1 MVSKVKQT
9 TRGEMMT
16 KQSIS
21 GELGAFGGGMGLRV
35 LYVQCALPVHDVR
48 RITLAEELPG
58 SEEWPVRDL
67 FQRDVDYDRVG
78 KGIVPWLADPTKV
91 KFFAPI
97 TLAILPFD
105 ATTERLELEIPAI
118 DSKPGLISAGKMF
131 ELSGDALPAN
141 FSGRAT
147 LTWDSQRCHL
157 VALDGQHRVAALRA
171 VADRGG
177 AAAAAIAGWS
187 IPAVIMCVVR
197 ETPLQAGRKVSFL
210 DVARSVFVYI
220 NTQARTPS
228 RARQILLNDES
239 PSAIIAQEFVQYSH
253 EADVEDL
260 GRFPICAIGWRDGTD
275 GRLGDRHKLL
285 QLTEV
290 HDLIEELLLGKGG
303 TKERA
308 AAVGAIA
315 AGDPGGRRLE
325 ELLIKVVL
333 NTDEAQELRA
343 LIKVNLLPAIN
354 TLFIGLAPFR
364 DHAARV
370 RVIER
375 RLIESSK
382 AGIEALQAINIGG
395 AGNWRTRTD
404 VARHVTTAVTDMATS
419 AERLPDIFRQDIGMR
434 GVFSG
439 FSQALG
445 HLQAVGGS
453 RLSIGVHV
461 DRYITALNDQMSEGW
476 LTGTHE
482 RQVRHLRH
490 VTRSDTGTVKNY
502 RLDDIPN
509 ALGALCAAIA
519 SARITD
525 HQSQILRA
533 FLRDLLRKKLFET
546 VRGGYVGELKRQ
558 LKDRNPD
565 LSAGDLKDQAQ
576 QGSRVLAGR
585 HVDRIVEDL
594 GFEVRN
600 V

>member
-1 MVSKVKQT
+1 
-9 TRGEMMT
+9 MMT

-35 LYVQCALPVHDVR
+35 LYVQCALPVQDVR

-131 ELSGDALPAN
+131 ELSGDALPSN

-187 IPAVIMCVVR
+187 IPAVVMCVVR

-239 PSAIIAQEFVQYSH
+239 PSAIIAQEFIQYSH
-253 EADVEDL
+253 EAEIEDL

-275 GRLGDRHKLL
+275 ARLGDRHKLL

-290 HDLIEELLLGKGG
+290 HDLVEQLLLGKGG

-315 AGDPGGRRLE
+315 AGDVGGRRLE
-325 ELLIKVVL
+325 ELLIKIVL
-333 NTDEAQELRA
+333 NTDEAQELREV
-343 LIKVNLLPAIN
+343 IKVNLLPAIN
-354 TLFIGLAPFR
+354 SLFVGLRPFR
-364 DHAARV
+364 EHAERV

-375 RLIESSK
+375 RLLQSGS
-382 AGIEALQAINIGG
+382 AGAEALQAINIGG
-395 AGNWRTRTD
+395 AGNWRTRAE
-404 VARHVTTAVTDMATS
+404 VAQHVVAAVAGMSTS
-419 AERLPDIFRQDIGMR
+419 AEQLPDIFRQDIGMR

-439 FSQALG
+439 FAHVLG
-445 HLQAVGGS
+445 HLRVGLGS
-453 RLSIGVHV
+453 RMSLSAHV
-461 DRYITALNDQMSEGW
+461 ERYVTALNEQMKTGW
-476 LTGTHE
+476 LTGNHE
-482 RQVRHLRH
+482 RQVKHLRH
-490 VTRSDTGTVKNY
+490 VTKSDSGTVKNY
-502 RLDDIPN
+502 RFEDIPD

-519 SARITD
+519 ASRITD
-525 HQSQILRA
+525 RESPLLRA

-576 QGSRVLAGR
+576 SGSRVRAGR
-585 HVDRIVEDL
+585 HIDGIVEDL